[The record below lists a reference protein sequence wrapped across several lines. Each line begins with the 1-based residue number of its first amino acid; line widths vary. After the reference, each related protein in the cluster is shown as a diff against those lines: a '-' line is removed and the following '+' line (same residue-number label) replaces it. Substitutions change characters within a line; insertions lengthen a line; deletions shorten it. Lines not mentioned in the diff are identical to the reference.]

1 MCTVTKIET
10 ILYEVEDKRDLPDE
24 LETRVS
30 KYWKEQLN
38 SYPKMF
44 NGPFTY
50 MVRVVQPLL
59 QNSLSPFSPIMI
71 HMALII
77 NQRRLGK
84 RKVSIKNIS

>member
-38 SYPKMF
+38 SY
-44 NGPFTY
+44 
-50 MVRVVQPLL
+50 
-59 QNSLSPFSPIMI
+59 LSMT
-71 HMALII
+71 L
-77 NQRRLGK
+77 
-84 RKVSIKNIS
+84 

>member
-44 NGPFTY
+44 NGPLY
-50 MVRVVQPLL
+50 SVKSME
-59 QNSLSPFSPIMI
+59 
-71 HMALII
+71 
-77 NQRRLGK
+77 
-84 RKVSIKNIS
+84 ISF